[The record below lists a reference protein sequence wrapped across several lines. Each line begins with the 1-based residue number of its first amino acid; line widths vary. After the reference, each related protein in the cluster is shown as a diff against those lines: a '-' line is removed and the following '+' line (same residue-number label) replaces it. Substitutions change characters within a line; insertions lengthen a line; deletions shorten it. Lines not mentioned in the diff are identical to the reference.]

1 MHPKDLMTLA
11 QEGKGLIS
19 YGRRF
24 TASAL
29 NSMFQSEVSDAPGSP
44 PTRISAQEEF
54 PHARTVGNRR
64 TVYLPVGAHS
74 VSLFQLDRTLNRSN
88 SNHKPRPNSSSTLRC
103 NFSSPCLHP
112 GSRRPP
118 ALPVGLHK
126 GPDALILPTLLA
138 ILASIDSVLPDLS
151 DMIGRF
157 YCFNLKEI
165 ISQSYIASQ

>member
-1 MHPKDLMTLA
+1 MTLA
-11 QEGKGLIS
+11 QEGKGSIS

-29 NSMFQSEVSDAPGSP
+29 NSMFQLEVSDAPGSP

-54 PHARTVGNRR
+54 PHARTVGNRG
-64 TVYLPVGAHS
+64 TVYLPVGAPS
-74 VSLFQLDRTLNRSN
+74 ASLFQLDRMLNRSN
-88 SNHKPRPNSSSTLRC
+88 SNHKPRPNYSSTLRC
-103 NFSSPCLHP
+103 SFSSPC
-112 GSRRPP
+112 
-118 ALPVGLHK
+118 LHK

-138 ILASIDSVLPDLS
+138 ILASIDPVLPDLS